1 MPIRV
6 TLDRMLLE
14 RRMSLTELCDRV
26 GITLANLSI
35 LKTGKAKAV
44 RFTTL
49 EALCRELDCQPGD
62 LLQFEVKDPRVGM
75 VTITEVEVS
84 GDMSHAK
91 IYYSAAEG
99 TKELQKG
106 LEKSAGFL
114 RTQLSKRLLLR
125 TVPQLHFVYDASIDR
140 GMKLSKLIDEALAP
154 DVPAKSDKH

>member
-1 MPIRV
+1 MAKEFSR
-6 TLDRMLLE
+6 
-14 RRMSLTELCDRV
+14 SDRV
-26 GITLANLSI
+26 AEQIQ
-35 LKTGKAKAV
+35 
-44 RFTTL
+44 
-49 EALCRELDCQPGD
+49 RELAD

-106 LEKSAGFL
+106 LEKSSGFL

-154 DVPAKSDKH
+154 DAPTKPAKS